1 MTTTTTTTASDQ
13 GSAVDYRAFDADNHY
28 YEATD
33 AYTRHID
40 KAMAKRAMQWAEIN
54 GRQRL
59 LVGGKLNRFIP
70 NPSFDPV
77 AKPGSL
83 DDYFRGKNPE
93 AKDIRSLFGD
103 LEPIRPEY
111 RDRDARLSVMD
122 RQGLDGCFCSPPSA
136 LAWRK
141 RSPMIHLH
149 WSLHS
154 ERSTVGSRT
163 TGVMHTR
170 SGSSRPR

>member
-1 MTTTTTTTASDQ
+1 MTSLHGTTDHRSEMTSTTTETT
-13 GSAVDYRAFDADNHY
+13 GSSNAAVDYTTFDADNHY

-59 LVGGKLNRFIP
+59 LVGGKLNKFIP
-70 NPSFDPV
+70 NPVFDPV

-83 DDYFRGKNPE
+83 HDYFGGKNPG

-103 LEPIRPEY
+103 LEPIRSEY
-111 RDRDARLSVMD
+111 RDREARLSIMD
-122 RQGLDGCFCSPPSA
+122 RQ
-136 LAWRK
+136 
-141 RSPMIHLH
+141 
-149 WSLHS
+149 
-154 ERSTVGSRT
+154 
-163 TGVMHTR
+163 
-170 SGSSRPR
+170 

>member
-1 MTTTTTTTASDQ
+1 MTTITTDAASAQ
-13 GSAVDYRAFDADNHY
+13 GAVVDYTTFDSDNHY
-28 YEATD
+28 YEAID

-59 LVGGKLNRFIP
+59 LVGGKLNKFIP

-103 LEPIRPEY
+103 LEPIRSEY
-111 RDRDARLSVMD
+111 RDRDARLSILN
-122 RQGLDGCFCSPPSA
+122 RQGLDGCFLFPT
-136 LAWRK
+136 LG
-141 RSPMIHLH
+141 
-149 WSLHS
+149 
-154 ERSTVGSRT
+154 VG
-163 TGVMHTR
+163 
-170 SGSSRPR
+170 

>member
-1 MTTTTTTTASDQ
+1 MTTTATGTAA
-13 GSAVDYRAFDADNHY
+13 GPNAAVDYTTFDADNHY

-59 LVGGKLNRFIP
+59 LVGGRVNRFIP
-70 NPSFDPV
+70 NPLFDPV

-83 DDYFRGKNPE
+83 DDYFRGKNKE

-103 LEPIRPEY
+103 LEPIRPET
-111 RDRDARLSVMD
+111 RDADPRLSARD
-122 RQGLDGCFCSPPSA
+122 Q
-136 LAWRK
+136 
-141 RSPMIHLH
+141 
-149 WSLHS
+149 
-154 ERSTVGSRT
+154 
-163 TGVMHTR
+163 
-170 SGSSRPR
+170 